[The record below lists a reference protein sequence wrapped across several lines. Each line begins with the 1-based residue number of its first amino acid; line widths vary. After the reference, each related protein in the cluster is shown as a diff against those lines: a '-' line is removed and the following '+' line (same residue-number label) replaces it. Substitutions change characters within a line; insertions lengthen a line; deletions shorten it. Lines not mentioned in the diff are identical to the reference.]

1 MSITLRIKIWKEDKC
16 DYLSSVSCMKGQRV
30 ELSQEWL
37 ADICCEAICF
47 GSAFGQVLLGSPSL
61 PVSLMRGP
69 RESKLWARLSL
80 SLSHWHKKMS
90 SIIVLVMVT
99 AWFNLL
105 LVKWSSR
112 TTKTFAARRLS
123 LCVNVHGFTS
133 LVVPNPSWNPWSHR
147 FKCPFGITF
156 WRKKCHMLAKKRHL
170 SLTNKIKL
178 YIYIYIYILGSKNIY
193 LNFFS
198 PHPKKTKQ
206 S

>member
-1 MSITLRIKIWKEDKC
+1 MCLAWRDREWSWAKNDLPTFAVKQYALARPSVKSFLARLRSL
-16 DYLSSVSCMKGQRV
+16 YLS
-30 ELSQEWL
+30 
-37 ADICCEAICF
+37 CEALENQNF
-47 GSAFGQVLLGSPSL
+47 EPDY
-61 PVSLMRGP
+61 
-69 RESKLWARLSL
+69 L

-90 SIIVLVMVT
+90 SMIVLVMVI
-99 AWFNLL
+99 ACLNLL

-178 YIYIYIYILGSKNIY
+178 YIYIYILGSKNIY

-198 PHPKKTKQ
+198 PHPKENKTELKHYKFLILILLCIVVLINY
-206 S
+206 